1 MANLTDYN
9 GFVEECK
16 DILVEAEFNS
26 RWALIEGYHT
36 LGKLIVDE
44 GTKYGEGLSARLANS
59 LNKSVRTIEYAITFA
74 KKFDTVDMLPEGK
87 NVSWNQ
93 VVKKHLTTPRVH
105 EDCSHEYIVICSK
118 CKAKQ
123 NGV

>member
-1 MANLTDYN
+1 MSLTDYN
-9 GFVEECK
+9 AFVEDCK

-36 LGKLIVDE
+36 LGKLIVEE
-44 GTKYGEGLSARLANS
+44 GKVYGDGLNARLASS
-59 LNKSVRTIEYAITFA
+59 LNKSVRTIEYAVTFA
-74 KKFDTVDMLPEGK
+74 NKFDTVDMLPEGK

-105 EDCSHEYIVICSK
+105 TDCSHEFIEICAK
-118 CKAKQ
+118 CKEKK
-123 NGV
+123 NG